1 MTSVSYHT
9 QRRDLQAQE
18 AARATLALTAAGAL
32 CGLDAG
38 SFGPMLP
45 ALRAGLALD
54 DRRAAWVLSAYVL
67 GAIYGAPW
75 AARSAATFGAA
86 RTLVGALS
94 VASAGAWLSAAARDV
109 VGACAGRALFG
120 VGGAAVLP
128 IATAAVT
135 ARVPTERRGRAV
147 VTLSLAYGA
156 AFLASTAAAS
166 AAGAVAWRAVYGLLG
181 VAALLVA
188 AVVARAVTDVDART
202 TTPQPL
208 DRAGVALWTLA
219 VAALAV
225 VVPRLRGAS
234 GSAAVLAAAAVTALG
249 ALGATAWRAGT
260 TGTFV
265 PLGALREPGVR
276 GASLVAFGMGA
287 GQVFAVSIPSFAA
300 AVLGVAPSRVGLWSL
315 PFVLAGLVGTA
326 LAMVSID
333 RMGARRMT
341 ALTGV
346 ALVVGAAAL
355 ALLPASGVG
364 FAVASAVTGA
374 GLCTLSAGPVRR
386 LVSVHGEAEA
396 ARAQALLALV
406 ANLGLLAGSALYG
419 VTVSPRAEPALRA
432 AGMRDATLAVA
443 GLVAVMLGAGA
454 VALRRERG

>member
-18 AARATLALTAAGAL
+18 ASRATLALTAAGAL

-166 AAGAVAWRAVYGLLG
+166 AAGVVAWRAVYALLG

-188 AVVARAVTDVDART
+188 ALVARAVTDVDARVA
-202 TTPQPL
+202 PPPL

-234 GSAAVLAAAAVTALG
+234 GSAAVLAAAVVTALG
-249 ALGATAWRAGT
+249 ALFATAWRAGT
-260 TGTFV
+260 TGAFV

-326 LAMVSID
+326 LAMVFID

-341 ALTGV
+341 ALTGG

-355 ALLPASGVG
+355 ALLPTSGAG

-386 LVSVHGEAEA
+386 LVTVHGEAEA

-406 ANLGLLAGSALYG
+406 VNLGLLAGSALYG
-419 VTVSPRAEPALRA
+419 VMVSPRAEPALRA
-432 AGMRDATLAVA
+432 AGMRDATLAVT
-443 GLVAVMLGAGA
+443 GLVAVMFGAGA

>member
-1 MTSVSYHT
+1 M
-9 QRRDLQAQE
+9 
-18 AARATLALTAAGAL
+18 
-32 CGLDAG
+32 
-38 SFGPMLP
+38 
-45 ALRAGLALD
+45 
-54 DRRAAWVLSAYVL
+54 L

-75 AARSAATFGAA
+75 AARSAATLGAA

-128 IATAAVT
+128 IATAAV
-135 ARVPTERRGRAV
+135 
-147 VTLSLAYGA
+147 
-156 AFLASTAAAS
+156 
-166 AAGAVAWRAVYGLLG
+166 
-181 VAALLVA
+181 
-188 AVVARAVTDVDART
+188 VARAVTDDDTRVA
-202 TTPQPL
+202 PPL

-234 GSAAVLAAAAVTALG
+234 GSAAALAAAVVTAAG
-249 ALGATAWRAGT
+249 ALFATARRAGATGA
-260 TGTFV
+260 FV

-341 ALTGV
+341 ALTGG

-419 VTVSPRAEPALRA
+419 GMVSPRAEPALRA

-454 VALRRERG
+454 AALRRDRG

>member
-1 MTSVSYHT
+1 MKLRRAGH
-9 QRRDLQAQE
+9 QRE
-18 AARATLALTAAGAL
+18 GAGAL

-38 SFGPMLP
+38 SFGPLLP

-109 VGACAGRALFG
+109 AGACAGRALFG
-120 VGGAAVLP
+120 LGGAAVLP

-156 AFLASTAAAS
+156 AFLASTAAVT
-166 AAGAVAWRAVYGLLG
+166 AAGAVAWRAVYALLG

-188 AVVARAVTDVDART
+188 AVVARAVTDVDTRGA
-202 TTPQPL
+202 PPPL

-234 GSAAVLAAAAVTALG
+234 GSAAVLAVAAVTALG

-260 TGTFV
+260 TETFV

-333 RMGARRMT
+333 HMGARRMT
-341 ALTGV
+341 ALTGG
-346 ALVVGAAAL
+346 ALIVGAAAL
-355 ALLPASGVG
+355 ALLPASGAG

-386 LVSVHGEAEA
+386 LVTVHGEAEA

-419 VTVSPRAEPALRA
+419 GMVSPRAEPALRA

-443 GLVAVMLGAGA
+443 ALVAAMLGAGA
-454 VALRRERG
+454 AALRRERG